1 MTHSYTNYTI
11 QAWDLSDISASS
23 SKLFRDGASGTARP
37 EGMTFTIS
45 SGAVVKDVM
54 VADNDKYFNDGDGSQ
69 DLNNSVRLDNQNYT
83 PSNGRITPEYSYVV
97 RPLGSTNPA
106 DNITIY
112 VFEMDG
118 NDSAGIVSN
127 APLVAGTTYQ
137 VIKTDSTH
145 PSVAYADLAKYV
157 ISPDGIVEGT
167 AGNDYIDVNYTGDPQ
182 GDRIDNN
189 DAVLAG
195 QAPNDD
201 IVRAGAGN
209 DTVKAGL
216 GNDTVYGEAGDD
228 TLYGE
233 AGNDYLDGGIGN
245 DKLYG
250 GDGNDTLIGGD
261 GDDTLDGGTGDDYL
275 DGGIGNDTL
284 YGGDGNDTLIGGDG
298 NDTLD
303 GGTGNDYLD
312 GGAGNDNLYGG
323 DGNDVLKGGSGTNYL
338 SGGNGDDTFIGGAGA
353 DTFNG
358 GTGQDNID
366 YSASGAGVNVNLAT
380 GELSGGDA
388 ANDRI
393 ESGIDGVI
401 GSNYNDT
408 LIGFDAQ
415 GTHPS
420 DTFSNQFW
428 GNGGNDTIQGGG
440 GDDFIDG
447 GADHDH
453 LHGGAGNDIIYGGSG
468 NDTII
473 GGAGADKLYG
483 GDDRDTF
490 TFGAGEGIG
499 DVVDGG
505 AGGDDHDVLDLR
517 GSVTAGGSL
526 SIHYTGPDSNGNGK
540 NGYVNYFD
548 ADGNLTG
555 KLDFTEIEEVVPCF
569 TPGTAVATP
578 RGERLV
584 EELKIGDR
592 IITRDN
598 GIQEI
603 RWLGHKTL
611 DYGQLSRATH
621 MKPVLIRQG
630 SLGNGL
636 PERDMLVSPNHR
648 MLVANDRTALYF
660 DEHEVLVSAKHLVNN
675 KGVQSVDALGVT
687 YIHFMFDQHEVVL
700 ANGTWTES
708 FQPGDYTLAGI
719 GNAQR
724 GEIYDLFPE
733 LRTPEGRGGYTAAR
747 RTLKRHEAALLAR

>member
-1 MTHSYTNYTI
+1 MTYSYTNYTI
-11 QAWDLSDISASS
+11 QAWDLSDISASDND
-23 SKLFRDGASGTARP
+23 LFRDGTGGDGHPAG
-37 EGMTFTIS
+37 ETFTIGS
-45 SGAVVKDVM
+45 SAQPKTVV
-54 VADNDKYFNDGDGSQ
+54 VADNDKYFNDGDTSQ
-69 DLNNSVRLDNQNYT
+69 NLVNDVTLDNQDYD
-83 PSNGRITPEYSYVV
+83 SSDGRITPEYSYVV
-97 RPLGSTNPA
+97 RPAGSTDPA
-106 DNITIY
+106 AEITVY

-118 NDSAGIVSN
+118 NDTAGIVSSQ
-127 APLVAGTTYQ
+127 PLVAGTTYE
-137 VIKTDSTH
+137 VICRNSTY
-145 PSVAYADLAKYV
+145 PSVEYAKLATYT
-157 ISPDGIVEGT
+157 IDPDGIVEGT
-167 AGNDYIDVNYTGDPQ
+167 SGNDLINAGYTGDPE

-189 DAVLAG
+189 DAILPG
-195 QAPNDD
+195 EAPNDD
-201 IVRAGAGN
+201 IVKAGAGN
-209 DTVKAGL
+209 DTVYAGL
-216 GNDTVYGEAGDD
+216 GDDEVYGEAGDD
-228 TLYGE
+228 KLYGE
-233 AGNDYLDGGIGN
+233 AGNDYLDGGSGN

-250 GDGNDTLIGGD
+250 GDGDDTLVGGD
-261 GDDTLDGGTGDDYL
+261 GCDTLE
-275 DGGIGNDTL
+275 
-284 YGGDGNDTLIGGDG
+284 
-298 NDTLD
+298 
-303 GGTGNDYLD
+303 
-312 GGAGNDNLYGG
+312 GGAGNDVLDGGNHDDNLYGG
-323 DGNDVLKGGSGTNYL
+323 DGDDVLIGGAGKNYL

-366 YSASGAGVNVNLAT
+366 YSSSASGVNVNLTT
-380 GELSGGDA
+380 GAMSGGDA
-388 ANDRI
+388 ANDKI
-393 ESGIDGVI
+393 EGGIDGVI
-401 GSNYNDT
+401 GSEFNDK
-408 LIGFDAQ
+408 LIGFDHE
-415 GTHPS
+415 GTTPA
-420 DTFSNQFW
+420 DTYTNQFW
-428 GNGGNDTIQGGG
+428 GNGGDDYIEGGG
-440 GDDFIDG
+440 GDDYLNG
-447 GADHDH
+447 GDDSDTVK
-453 LHGGAGNDIIYGGSG
+453 GGAGD
-468 NDTII
+468 DLII

-505 AGGDDHDVLDLR
+505 AGGDDHDVLDLT
-517 GSVTAGGSL
+517 GSVTDGGSL
-526 SIHYTGPDSNGNGK
+526 SIHYTGPDSNGNGQ

-548 ADGNLTG
+548 ADGNFTG
-555 KLDFTEIEEVVPCF
+555 KLEFTEIEEVVPCF

-584 EELKIGDR
+584 EELRVGDK

-675 KGVQSVDALGVT
+675 KGVQNVDALGVT

-724 GEIYDLFPE
+724 GEIFDLFPE
-733 LRTPEGRGGYTAAR
+733 LRTPEGLGDYTAAR

>member
-11 QAWDLSDISASS
+11 QAWDLSDISASDND
-23 SKLFRDGASGTARP
+23 LFRNGTSGEHRP
-37 EGMTFTIS
+37 DGMTFTIG
-45 SGAVVKDVM
+45 SGAEVKDV
-54 VADNDKYFNDGDGSQ
+54 VVGDNDKYFNDGDGSQ
-69 DLNNSVRLDNQNYT
+69 DLKNSVRLDDQNYD
-83 PSNGRITPEYSYVV
+83 SSDGRITPEYSYTV
-97 RPLGSTNPA
+97 RPAGSTNPA
-106 DNITIY
+106 DNITVY
-112 VFEMDG
+112 VFEMEG

-127 APLVAGTTYQ
+127 APLVAGTTYE
-137 VIKTDSTH
+137 VICRESTY
-145 PSVAYADLAKYV
+145 PSVEYADLATYV
-157 ISPDGIVEGT
+157 IAPDGIVEGT
-167 AGNDYIDVNYTGDPQ
+167 SGNDHIDTGYTGDPE

-189 DAVLAG
+189 DAILPG
-195 QAPNDD
+195 EAPNDD
-201 IVRAGAGN
+201 IVKAGAGN
-209 DTVKAGL
+209 DTVKAGI
-216 GNDTVYGEAGDD
+216 GNDEVYGEAGDD
-228 TLYGE
+228 
-233 AGNDYLDGGIGN
+233 
-245 DKLYG
+245 KLYG
-250 GDGNDTLIGGD
+250 GDGDDTLIGGD
-261 GDDTLDGGTGDDYL
+261 GCDTLE
-275 DGGIGNDTL
+275 
-284 YGGDGNDTLIGGDG
+284 
-298 NDTLD
+298 
-303 GGTGNDYLD
+303 
-312 GGAGNDNLYGG
+312 GGAGNDVLDGGNHDDMLYGG
-323 DGNDVLKGGSGTNYL
+323 DGNDVLTGGAGKNYL
-338 SGGNGDDTFIGGAGA
+338 SGGEGDDTFIGGAGA

-366 YSASGAGVNVNLAT
+366 YSASNHGVNVNLET
-380 GELSGGDA
+380 GVLSGGDA
-388 ANDRI
+388 ANDTI

-408 LIGFDAQ
+408 LTGFDHE
-415 GTHPS
+415 GTSPQ
-420 DTFSNQFW
+420 DTYSNQFW
-428 GNGGNDTIQGGG
+428 GNAGNDTIEGKGGN
-440 GDDFIDG
+440 DFIDG
-447 GADHDH
+447 GADNDT
-453 LHGGAGNDIIYGGSG
+453 LKGGGGTDTVLGGSG
-468 NDTII
+468 DDLII
-473 GGAGADKLYG
+473 GGAGADNLSG

-490 TFGAGEGIG
+490 TFGAGEAIG
-499 DVVDGG
+499 DTVDGG
-505 AGGDDHDVLDLR
+505 AGGDDHDVLDLT
-517 GSVTAGGSL
+517 GSVTDGGSL
-526 SIHYTGPDSNGNGK
+526 SIHYTGPDSNGNGQ

-548 ADGNLTG
+548 ADGNFTG
-555 KLDFTEIEEVVPCF
+555 KIDFTEIEEVVPCF

-584 EELKIGDR
+584 EELKVGDK

-611 DYGQLSRATH
+611 DYGQLGRATH

-675 KGVQSVDALGVT
+675 KGVQNVDALGVT

-724 GEIYDLFPE
+724 GEIFDLFPE
-733 LRTPEGRGGYTAAR
+733 LRTPQGLGGYTAAR

>member
-11 QAWDLSDISASS
+11 QAWDISDITASS
-23 SKLFRDGASGTARP
+23 NKLFPDNTSGEHNPA
-37 EGMTFTIS
+37 GMTSTID
-45 SGAVVKDVM
+45 ADAAPKTVV
-54 VADNDKYFNDGDGSQ
+54 VADNDNKFGDGDGSQ
-69 DLNNSVRLDNQNYT
+69 DLKNSVNLDGKDY
-83 PSNGRITPEYSYVV
+83 SSASGDIIPEYSYIV
-97 RPLGSTNPA
+97 RPAGSSDPA
-106 DNITIY
+106 DNITVY
-112 VFEMDG
+112 VFEMKG
-118 NDSAGIVSN
+118 NDVAGIVSD
-127 APLVAGTTYQ
+127 APLVAGTTYT
-137 VIKTDSTH
+137 VVCRDDTH
-145 PSVAYADLAKYV
+145 PEVPYADLATYD
-157 ISPDGIVEGT
+157 IDPDGIVEGT
-167 AGNDYIDVNYTGDPQ
+167 SGDDLINAAYTGDPE

-189 DAVLAG
+189 DAILPG
-195 QAPNDD
+195 EAPNDD
-201 IVRAGAGN
+201 IVKAGAGH
-209 DTVKAGL
+209 DTVYAGL
-216 GNDTVYGEAGDD
+216 GDDEVYGESGDD
-228 TLYGE
+228 KLYGE
-233 AGNDYLDGGIGN
+233 AGNDYLDGGTGN

-250 GDGNDTLIGGD
+250 GDGDDTLIGGD
-261 GDDTLDGGTGDDYL
+261 GCDTLEGGAGNDVLDGGKDDDY
-275 DGGIGNDTL
+275 L
-284 YGGDGNDTLIGGDG
+284 YGGDGDDVLIGG
-298 NDTLD
+298 
-303 GGTGNDYLD
+303 
-312 GGAGNDNLYGG
+312 AG
-323 DGNDVLKGGSGTNYL
+323 KNYL

-366 YSASGAGVNVNLAT
+366 YSNSAAGVNVNLAT
-380 GELSGGDA
+380 GVMSGGDA
-388 ANDRI
+388 ANDKI

-401 GSNYNDT
+401 GSEHDDV
-408 LIGFDAQ
+408 LIGFDHE

-420 DTFSNQFW
+420 DTYSNEFW
-428 GNGGNDTIQGGG
+428 GNGGDDYIEGGAG
-440 GDDFIDG
+440 NDFIDG
-447 GADHDH
+447 GADDDT
-453 LHGGAGNDIIYGGSG
+453 LKGGAGTDIIYGGSG
-468 NDTII
+468 DDLII
-473 GGAGADKLYG
+473 GGAGADQLDG

-505 AGGDDHDVLDLR
+505 AGGDDHDVLDLT
-517 GSVTAGGSL
+517 GSVSEGGSL
-526 SIHYTGPDSNGNGK
+526 SIHYTGPDSNGNGQ

-548 ADGNLTG
+548 ADGNFTG
-555 KLDFTEIEEVVPCF
+555 KLEFTEIEEVVPCF

-584 EELKIGDR
+584 EELRVGDK

-675 KGVQSVDALGVT
+675 KGVQNVDALGVT

-724 GEIYDLFPE
+724 GEIFDLFPE
-733 LRTPEGRGGYTAAR
+733 LRTPQGLGEYTAAR

>member
-1 MTHSYTNYTI
+1 MTFSHSYTNYTI
-11 QAWDLSDISASS
+11 QAWDISDITPS
-23 SKLFRDGASGTARP
+23 SKKLFPDDTSGEHKPA
-37 EGMTFTIS
+37 GMTFTID
-45 SGAVVKDVM
+45 GDAAPKTVVVK
-54 VADNDKYFNDGDGSQ
+54 DNDKYFNDGDTSQ
-69 DLNNSVRLDNQNYT
+69 DLKNSVNLDGQDYD
-83 PSNGRITPEYSYVV
+83 SSDGRITPEYSYIV
-97 RPLGSTNPA
+97 RPAGSTNPA
-106 DNITIY
+106 DNITVY

-118 NDSAGIVSN
+118 NDVAGIVSD
-127 APLVAGTTYQ
+127 APLVPGTTYT
-137 VIKTDSTH
+137 VLSRDDSH
-145 PSVAYADLAKYV
+145 PEVPYADLAKYDV
-157 ISPDGIVEGT
+157 SPDGIVEGT
-167 AGNDYIDVNYTGDPQ
+167 SGNDLINAGYTGDPD

-189 DAVLAG
+189 DAILPG
-195 QAPNDD
+195 EGPNDD
-201 IVRAGAGN
+201 IVKAGAGN
-209 DTVKAGL
+209 DTVYAGL
-216 GNDTVYGEAGDD
+216 GDDEVYGESGDD
-228 TLYGE
+228 KLYGE
-233 AGNDYLDGGIGN
+233 AGNDYLDGGTGN

-250 GDGNDTLIGGD
+250 GDGDDVLIGGD
-261 GDDTLDGGTGDDYL
+261 GCDTLEGGAGNDLLDGGNHDDH
-275 DGGIGNDTL
+275 L
-284 YGGDGNDTLIGGDG
+284 YGGDGDDVLIGG
-298 NDTLD
+298 
-303 GGTGNDYLD
+303 GG
-312 GGAGNDNLYGG
+312 
-323 DGNDVLKGGSGTNYL
+323 KNYL

-366 YSASGAGVNVNLAT
+366 YSASNAGVNVNLAT
-380 GELSGGDA
+380 GAMSGGDA
-388 ANDRI
+388 ANDKI
-393 ESGIDGVI
+393 EGGIDGVI
-401 GSNYNDT
+401 GSEFNDT
-408 LIGFDAQ
+408 LIGFDHE

-420 DTFSNQFW
+420 DTYTNEFW
-428 GNGGNDTIQGGG
+428 GNGGDDTILGGG
-440 GDDFIDG
+440 GNDFIDG
-447 GADHDH
+447 GADDDH
-453 LHGGAGNDIIYGGSG
+453 LDGGAGEDTIYGGTG

-473 GGAGADKLYG
+473 GGAGADMLYG

-499 DVVDGG
+499 DVIDGG

-517 GSVTAGGSL
+517 GSVTEGGSL
-526 SIHYTGPDSNGNGK
+526 SIHYTGDDSNGNGK
-540 NGYVNYFD
+540 DGYVNYFD
-548 ADGNLTG
+548 ADGNFTG
-555 KLDFTEIEEVVPCF
+555 KLQFTEIEEVVPCF

-584 EELKIGDR
+584 EELKVGDK

-675 KGVQSVDALGVT
+675 KGVQNVDALGVT

-708 FQPGDYTLAGI
+708 FQPGNYTLAGI

-724 GEIYDLFPE
+724 GEIFDLFPE
-733 LRTPEGRGGYTAAR
+733 LRTPEGLGDYTAAR